1 MHKISTAQTQ
11 QVLAL
16 LDSGTS
22 GAKISQEL
30 GLGLGTIS
38 CIHSQHHSN
47 LAKSSG
53 GRPAKLSSANIDYAR
68 HIICMGKVDNTVQ
81 MAKALQ
87 DVTNQ
92 FISAQTVHCQLKIKG
107 MRPVVKRKRPLLK
120 PHHRRARMEF
130 AERHLEWTIEDWKRV
145 IWSDETKINCLGS
158 DGRKYVWKDVGE
170 GLSDRVVEGTVKF
183 GGGSLM
189 MWGCMGWDGVEY
201 ATKIDGRMDG
211 ELYMAI
217 LEDELQ

>member
-38 CIHSQHHSN
+38 RIHSQHRSN

-53 GRPAKLSSANIDYAR
+53 GHPAKLSSANIDYAR
-68 HIICMGKVDNTVQ
+68 CIIRMGKVDNAVQ

-92 FISAQTVHCQLKIKG
+92 SISAQTVCRQLKSKG

-120 PHHRRARMEF
+120 PHHRRARM
-130 AERHLEWTIEDWKRV
+130 KG
-145 IWSDETKINCLGS
+145 IWSGLLRI
-158 DGRKYVWKDVGE
+158 GRG
-170 GLSDRVVEGTVKF
+170 
-183 GGGSLM
+183 
-189 MWGCMGWDGVEY
+189 
-201 ATKIDGRMDG
+201 
-211 ELYMAI
+211 
-217 LEDELQ
+217 